1 MKITKIAAF
10 ALTSALVLTS
20 CADSETERISRL
32 ERIDVSDIMDTDIDC
47 VSAEELFSVEEYRLP
62 SEITEKFIAP
72 TAYFGDNFYFLSDG
86 TVDIRYSGDVTVNS
100 EISVYNVKTGEYE
113 ILLSETP
120 VQEEIKYSFAAADE
134 DYLWF
139 FRVEAPISGTIGDFM
154 YTFDDAANPSQLYRM
169 SLSDKTVEQ
178 LPFEEYG
185 FPYRVSPCYG
195 GFSYCV
201 RGEEYREYYFYDLT
215 TGETT
220 LLPIWAQARFPVVYK
235 NGWIYLDGE
244 DRINGSD
251 FAYRYYD
258 KNGETELFL
267 TPEERY
273 SFAYSDGENVFVVLV
288 GNELF
293 DDVVEPQT
301 VYMLDSDM
309 NRKELAVFPHYCSDI
324 YFSDSAAVMSVY
336 VDSVYEKPTFIYD
349 MKNGIFAYAGGTRQH
364 LTDGSTVC
372 TVIGGY
378 NSYTLKIYSR

>member
-62 SEITEKFIAP
+62 SEITDKFISP
-72 TAYFGDNFYFLSDG
+72 TAYFGDNFYFFYDG
-86 TVDIRYSGDVTVNS
+86 KVDIRNNKEVTVNS
-100 EISVYNVKTGEYE
+100 EISVYNIKTGEYE

-120 VQEEIKYSFAAADE
+120 VQEEIKYNFAMADE
-134 DYLWF
+134 DHLWF

-185 FPYRVSPCYG
+185 FPYSVSPCYG

-215 TGETT
+215 TGEVA
-220 LLPIWAQARFPVVYK
+220 LLPVWAEARFPVVYK
-235 NGWIYLDGE
+235 NGWIYMDGE
-244 DRINGSD
+244 NRIDGDD
-251 FAYRYYD
+251 FAFYYFD
-258 KNGETELFL
+258 KNGRTELFL

-273 SFAYSDGENVFVVLV
+273 SFVYSDGKNVFVTLH
-288 GNELF
+288 GDELSA
-293 DDVVEPQT
+293 VSEYPCT
-301 VYMLDSDM
+301 VYMLDGDM
-309 NRKELAVFPHYCSDI
+309 NRKDLAVFPNYCEYI
-324 YFSDSAAVMSVY
+324 YFSDSAAVMPAY
-336 VDSVYEKPTFIYD
+336 TDSSFYDYTFIYD
-349 MKNGIFAYAGGTRQH
+349 MKSSVFAYAGETRKQ
-364 LTDGSTVC
+364 LTDGSTIC
-372 TVIGGY
+372 TISDFG
-378 NSYTLKIYSR
+378 SYTLKIYSR